1 SARATNVVAEW
12 VTPGHGKG
20 EIDRAGGVVAEWW
33 HHGDLAKRARRWHR
47 RPGLPSMTILSP
59 DQIPLFLLL
68 MLPGFISRKAYDLQ
82 VPGAQDDAGRYAMD
96 ALFTVQ

>member
-1 SARATNVVAEW
+1 
-12 VTPGHGKG
+12 
-20 EIDRAGGVVAEWW
+20 
-33 HHGDLAKRARRWHR
+33 
-47 RPGLPSMTILSP
+47 MTILSP